1 MEQIKRIEE
10 IANSVLEAQNLIL
23 YETCWR
29 KEGSMKILQ
38 IAIMRHDGTMDIDTC
53 SQISEAISAKLD
65 EEDFIPYEYFLEV
78 CSPGAERELRTW
90 EEVVD
95 AVGEYVYV
103 KLKNPTAGMDG
114 VKGTLIHAQDG
125 SLQMEYMVKAV
136 KKKMDIAYDNVANI
150 RLSVK
155 I

>member
-53 SQISEAISAKLD
+53 SQISEAISVLMNTFWKYVLR
-65 EEDFIPYEYFLEV
+65 
-78 CSPGAERELRTW
+78 ERKENCGHGR
-90 EEVVD
+90 
-95 AVGEYVYV
+95 
-103 KLKNPTAGMDG
+103 K
-114 VKGTLIHAQDG
+114 
-125 SLQMEYMVKAV
+125 S
-136 KKKMDIAYDNVANI
+136 
-150 RLSVK
+150 
-155 I
+155 